1 MGKGGFL
8 SEIDEVGVAELS
20 SAYRCIGLCK
30 LLDKLCIF
38 VFLFFPN
45 MFSLQFIKSYLNIS
59 MFYWYF
65 FNLPFQFKA

>member
-1 MGKGGFL
+1 M
-8 SEIDEVGVAELS
+8 SEIAEVGVAELR

-38 VFLFFPN
+38 FSLSFPN
-45 MFSLQFIKSYLNIS
+45 MFSLQWNIHKKLLNIS